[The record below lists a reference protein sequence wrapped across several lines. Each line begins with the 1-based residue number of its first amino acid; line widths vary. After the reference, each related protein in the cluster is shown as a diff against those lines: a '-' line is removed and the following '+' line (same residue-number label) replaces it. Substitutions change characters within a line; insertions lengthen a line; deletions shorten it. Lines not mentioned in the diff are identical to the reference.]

1 MKYNLLEERRKL
13 VKIKLTLPLIRKLMD
28 IKLTLSEENLRIS
41 C

>member
-1 MKYNLLEERRKL
+1 MKYNLIEERRKM

-41 C
+41 S

>member
-28 IKLTLSEENLRIS
+28 IKLTLSEENLRTS